1 MSAEPSPSPLPSAIL
16 HAISSDGGGR
26 IVLVLGAGCS
36 VEEPTDLPLS
46 GDLSEDCHRRL
57 CADGILDGSEVSNH
71 RDLSAVA
78 DAVFLK
84 TCSQRDLVD
93 RFPMG
98 AFYGARPNEGY
109 KIMVA
114 LLLEGALTDAMTL
127 NFDLAAGHAVSEL
140 GAGSRISIVRGPE
153 FHNQLRHRNLIYLH
167 RDVNS
172 HPDQLIL
179 RTEALDDAWRG
190 QWEQVVAQR
199 VLASPTVVFVGLGS
213 PAAVLVDTTQRIATA
228 TGASGGNIF
237 VVDPSDPL
245 DSRFAE
251 AINVPADNYI
261 RMNWG
266 EFMRALSERLVTEHR
281 VEMVRDCANLVAQ
294 NGLDHEDVTDICD
307 RLVAQG
313 ILALGK
319 IRATWMLDN
328 SPYQS
333 HAGGVYLHNIC
344 NLILGIA
351 MIERVSGRKAHFTA
365 DGLVEF
371 SSEGYPKMAM
381 VCSGGGWMGAA
392 KIRAELSK
400 RRETLKRQRRGP
412 SFALVAGV
420 DVWPEFAT
428 PDNIAID
435 EEPDS
440 LITGS
445 DSLKIIALSS
455 LRSDSSLVHEMF
467 I

>member
-1 MSAEPSPSPLPSAIL
+1 M
-16 HAISSDGGGR
+16 
-26 IVLVLGAGCS
+26 
-36 VEEPTDLPLS
+36 EEPTGLPLS
-46 GDLSEDCHRRL
+46 GDLSEDCHRKL
-57 CADGILDGSEVSNH
+57 CADGVLDGSEVSDH

-93 RFPMG
+93 RFPIG
-98 AFYGARPNEGY
+98 DFHGARTNEGY

-114 LLLEGALTDAMTL
+114 LLLEEALTDVMTL
-127 NFDLAAGHAVSEL
+127 NFDLAAPHAVSEL

-153 FHNQLRHRNLIYLH
+153 FHNQLSNRNLIYLH

-172 HPDQLIL
+172 KPDELIL
-179 RTEALDDAWRG
+179 RTEALKDAWRD

-213 PAAVLVDTTQRIATA
+213 PAEVLVETTKRIAEA

-237 VVDPSDPL
+237 VVDPSDPF
-245 DSRFAE
+245 DSRFAQ
-251 AINVPADNYI
+251 AINVPAGNYI

-266 EFMRALSERLVTEHR
+266 DFMRSLSERLVTEHR
-281 VEMVRDCANLVAQ
+281 VEMVQDCANVVAE
-294 NGLDHEDVTDICD
+294 NGFDHEDVTDICD
-307 RLVAQG
+307 RLVAHG

-328 SPYQS
+328 SPYQP
-333 HAGGVYLHNIC
+333 HTGGVYLHNIC

-351 MIERVSGRKAHFTA
+351 MIERLSGRQAHFTA

-371 SSEGYPKMAM
+371 SSEGYPTTGM

-392 KIRAELSK
+392 KIQADLSK
-400 RRETLKRQRRGP
+400 RRENLKRQGRGP

-435 EEPDS
+435 EDPNS
-440 LITGS
+440 IITGS
-445 DSLKIIALSS
+445 DNLKIVALSS
-455 LRSDSSLVHEMF
+455 LRSDSSLVNEVF
-467 I
+467 L